1 MKEEKEERKIPFLI
15 GICGKMGSGK
25 DTAAKMLGYI
35 IENDI
40 TEATTVAYSDYIH
53 YNTAK
58 ELIKDDSESI
68 INYIAF
74 GDAVKQI
81 TSTLFGIDIKYMYD
95 RSGKDELFYSPIRN
109 NYATIEGLNAL
120 NIKYIRSVKDFV
132 NYFETIGCDLTNIV
146 NFINRGTDYYFSIR
160 ALLQFVGTDLF
171 QSMFTKEIWINIAL
185 NKLDE
190 YKCNI
195 ITDVR
200 FHLEAYSINYYSS
213 DFSKRGNILKIINS
227 SNDIYQSLNKGHIS
241 ELNIDEIE
249 ADDAIIWNG
258 SNFNTLFFLLV
269 DYYKSLKLK
278 HKK

>member
-1 MKEEKEERKIPFLI
+1 MKEEEKRQVPFLI

-25 DTAAKMLGYI
+25 DTAAKLLGYI

-40 TEATTVAYSDYIH
+40 TEASINAYKAYAYYDTSRQ
-53 YNTAK
+53 
-58 ELIKDDSESI
+58 LLKDDSESI

-95 RSGKDELFYSPIRN
+95 RRGKDELFYSPIRN
-109 NYATIEGLNAL
+109 NYETIESLNNL
-120 NIKYIRSVKDFV
+120 KIRSIRSVKDFID
-132 NYFETIGCDLTNIV
+132 YFKTVGCDLTNIV
-146 NFINRGTDYYFSIR
+146 NFINRGTEYYFSIR
-160 ALLQFVGTDLF
+160 ALIQFVGTDLF
-171 QSMFTKEIWINIAL
+171 QTMFTKEIWINIAL
-185 NKLDE
+185 NKLRED
-190 YKCNI
+190 KCNI

-213 DFSKRGNILKIINS
+213 DFSKRGDILKIINS
-227 SNDIYQSLNKGHIS
+227 NNISDKSLNSGHIS
-241 ELNIDEIE
+241 ELNIDEIK
-249 ADDAIIWNG
+249 ADDTVVWNG

-269 DYYKSLKLK
+269 DYYKNLKLK